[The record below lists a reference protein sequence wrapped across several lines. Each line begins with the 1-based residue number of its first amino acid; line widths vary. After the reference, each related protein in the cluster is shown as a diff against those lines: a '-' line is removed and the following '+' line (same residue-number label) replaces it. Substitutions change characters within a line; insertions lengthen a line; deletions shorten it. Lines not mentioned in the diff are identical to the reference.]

1 MRSGRSL
8 DRHCCQLLLSLQL
21 LQGIDR
27 GVARRIFA
35 DLESLPEDPDQ
46 LLEMVARSDVEIP
59 VQPGIEQCS
68 MAWDNVSRL
77 LESLPAKNLEVI
89 PFSSSRFPDRLQE
102 IPDPPAVLFVRGVV
116 EVLNRESIAVIG
128 SRTPDSFG
136 QEMAHDV
143 GRHCAAAGY
152 PVVSGLAAGCDT
164 AAHRGCLEGEEPTVA
179 FLAHGL
185 DHVFPPENRALADQ
199 IVAQGGAL
207 VSEYLPDQKPHSD
220 LFIERDRLQSG
231 LSHCVILIQSE
242 LQGGAMHTMQFA
254 RQQQRPIA
262 VITPPADQDA
272 GQLYQGN
279 RRLICDGAARP
290 IFELADLV
298 RFLSQE
304 RAG

>member
-1 MRSGRSL
+1 MRSDRSS

-27 GVARRIFA
+27 GAARRIFA
-35 DLESLPEDPDQ
+35 DPGSLPEDPDQ

-59 VQPGIEQCS
+59 VRPGIEQCS

-89 PFSSSRFPDRLQE
+89 PFSSSRFPVRLQE
-102 IPDPPAVLFVRGVV
+102 IPDPPAALFVRGGV
-116 EVLNRESIAVIG
+116 EVLNRESVAVIG

-164 AAHRGCLEGEEPTVA
+164 AAHLGSLYGGEPTVA
-179 FLAHGL
+179 ILAHGL

-207 VSEYLPDQKPHSD
+207 VSEYLPDQEPDSD
-220 LFIERDRLQSG
+220 QFIERDRLQSG
-231 LSHCVILIQSE
+231 LSHGVIFIQSE

-262 VITPPADQDA
+262 VIVAAENDVS
-272 GQLYQGN
+272 GELYAGN
-279 RRLICDGAARP
+279 RRLIDEGDVLP
-290 IFELADLV
+290 ISRLTDLD
-298 RFLSQE
+298 RFLLEHQT
-304 RAG
+304 G

>member
-1 MRSGRSL
+1 MRSDRSS

-27 GVARRIFA
+27 GAARRIFA

-59 VQPGIEQCS
+59 VRPGIEHCS

-102 IPDPPAVLFVRGVV
+102 IPDPPAVLFVRGGV
-116 EVLNRESIAVIG
+116 EVLNRESVAVIG

-143 GRHCAAAGY
+143 GCHCAAAGY

-164 AAHRGCLEGEEPTVA
+164 AAHLGCLAGGEPTVA

-207 VSEYLPDQKPHSD
+207 VSEYLPDQEPDSD
-220 LFIERDRLQSG
+220 QFIERDRLQSG
-231 LSHCVILIQSE
+231 LSRSVIFIQSE
-242 LQGGAMHTMQFA
+242 LQGGAMHTVQFA

-262 VITPPADQDA
+262 VIVAAENDVS
-272 GQLYQGN
+272 GELYAGN
-279 RRLICDGAARP
+279 RRLIDEGDVLP
-290 IFELADLV
+290 ISRLTDLD
-298 RFLSQE
+298 RFLLEHQT
-304 RAG
+304 G